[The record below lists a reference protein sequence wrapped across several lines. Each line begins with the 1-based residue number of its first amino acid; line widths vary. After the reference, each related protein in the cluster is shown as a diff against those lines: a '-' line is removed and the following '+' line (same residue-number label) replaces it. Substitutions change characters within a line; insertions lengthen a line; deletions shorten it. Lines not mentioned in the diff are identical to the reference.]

1 MTKLRAVIMSGVLCL
16 MATVIMSFMYIFS
29 NVSYSYVPN
38 EFIASNEIV
47 INNIEVLKGVDPYR
61 VDGPNIVG
69 NDINLD
75 VDLKPY
81 ETYKFQFDIVNK
93 TSVNY
98 VLSKVG
104 VNCLNDAK
112 VNDYLTVDMRYEDG
126 TLVTDN
132 TLIPDG
138 VKRIV
143 TVTVSY
149 NKNVSGTKTFN
160 LNFDMNYDVT
170 NMR

>member
-1 MTKLRAVIMSGVLCL
+1 MTKLRAVIISGVFVL

-29 NVSYSYVPN
+29 NVSYSYVPK
-38 EFIASNEIV
+38 EFVVNNKIV
-47 INNIEVLKGVDPYR
+47 VNSIEVLKGVDSYR
-61 VDGPNIVG
+61 VDGPNIVD

-75 VDLKPY
+75 IDLKPY
-81 ETYKFQFDIVNK
+81 ETYQFKFDVVNK

-98 VLSKVG
+98 VLSKLS
-104 VNCLNDAK
+104 VNCLNDEK
-112 VNDYLTVDMRYEDG
+112 VNDYLTIDMRYEDG
-126 TLVTDN
+126 SLVTEN
-132 TLIPDG
+132 TYIPNG
-138 VKRIV
+138 VKKIV

-149 NKNVSGTKTFN
+149 NKNVSNTKTFN

>member
-38 EFIASNEIV
+38 EFVTTNELV
-47 INNIEVLKGVDPYR
+47 TNNIQVIKGVDSYR

-75 VDLKPY
+75 IDLKPY
-81 ETYKFQFDIVNK
+81 ETYQFKYDIVNK

-98 VLSKVG
+98 ELSKVA
-104 VNCLNDAK
+104 VNCLNDEKA
-112 VNDYLTVDMRYEDG
+112 NDYLTVDMKYEDG
-126 TLVTDN
+126 TVVTNN
-132 TLIPDG
+132 TYIPDG

-143 TVTVSY
+143 TVTISY
-149 NKNVSGTKTFN
+149 NKNVSDTKTFN
-160 LNFDMNYDVT
+160 LNFDMNYNVT